1 MFDEMLTLARGD
13 DGGDW
18 LLQLLNMSDYSGM
31 HWLLLGVLGQ
41 AAFFMRMAVQWVV
54 TEKRRV
60 STVPTAFWW
69 LSVCGGVML
78 MVYFIWRKDI
88 VGVVGQSTGVLVY
101 LRNLWFIHYAPNQ
114 PQATA

>member
-1 MFDEMLTLARGD
+1 MLDLFTLASGAADR
-13 DGGDW
+13 DW
-18 LLQLLNMSDYSGM
+18 FLRLLNMSDYSGM

-41 AAFFMRMAVQWVV
+41 AAFFMRMAVQWIV

-78 MVYFIWRKDI
+78 MVYFVWRKDI

-101 LRNLWFIHYAPNQ
+101 ARNLWFIHFAS
-114 PQATA
+114 PQAAASD